1 MAGLTKK
8 KYDIHF
14 YTKIVEKF
22 VQTGECAKTL
32 YGETEDPLLL
42 YLLAIMNNPSIR
54 VLVLGD
60 EVRARIFYDI
70 TTQFVWQFLEQ
81 EKFQMQRAQSELGEM
96 ESALNWIKEK
106 RDGWQALLRKIK
118 DDYRE
123 NAFDEPFYEHMFGD
137 KDKQHDSTVWE
148 KMLKDWED
156 SFHQKQQEQKE
167 KNLDIK
173 KDFLEKKL
181 KTSLNKIPEYL
192 EEHQVDKEEFY
203 QAWSMM
209 NGLWNTIDFENIRKI
224 VKLQK
229 EYPELLKVANRMG
242 RIADDEGSKQVYV
255 TEGSAYRLAHSQK
268 SDILGVTIGNDLN
281 ALLPSELLYYA
292 DNELQDV
299 FMLKYF
305 TQKLQTFRYKSE
317 IMQPSR
323 RLEVKPAVLKGP
335 MIVCL
340 DTSGSMTGKPEKMA
354 NSLLIKLIEI
364 AELQNRECF
373 LISFSV
379 STKTIDIRRD
389 RLKLMEFFSH
399 PFSGDTD
406 ATQMLKDTFRMLDEN
421 RYMNADVLLISDYR
435 IPECKPELLEQM
447 SVHREKGTRFYS
459 LQIGIA
465 PNEWTEHFDHIY
477 RVEYHVDRK
486 Y

>member
-8 KYDIHF
+8 KYDINF
-14 YTKIVEKF
+14 YAKVVEKF
-22 VQTGECAKTL
+22 VQTGECAANA
-32 YGETEDPLLL
+32 YGETEDPLYI
-42 YLLAIMNNPSIR
+42 YLLSIMNNPSIR
-54 VLVLGD
+54 LQVLED
-60 EVRARIFYDI
+60 EVHARIFYDI

-118 DDYRE
+118 DDYKE
-123 NAFDEPFYEHMFGD
+123 SAFDEPFYEHMFGD
-137 KDKQHDSTVWE
+137 KEQQHDPSVWE
-148 KMLKDWED
+148 KMLNDWEE

-167 KNLDIK
+167 KNLNNR

-181 KTSLNKIPEYL
+181 QTSLSKIPEYL
-192 EEHQVDKEEFY
+192 EEHQIEQEEFF

-209 NGLWNTIDFENIRKI
+209 NGLWNTVDFESIRKI

-255 TEGSAYRLAHSQK
+255 TEGSVYKLAHSQK

-281 ALLPSELLYYA
+281 ALLPSELLYYS
-292 DNELQDV
+292 DSELQDV

-323 RLEVKPAVLKGP
+323 RLEAKPAVLKGP

-340 DTSGSMTGKPEKMA
+340 DTSGSMTGKPERMA

-379 STKTIDIRRD
+379 STRTIDVRRE
-389 RLKLMEFFSH
+389 RQKLMEFFSH
-399 PFSGDTD
+399 PFTGDTD
-406 ATQMLKDTFRMLDEN
+406 ATQMLKDTFRMLDQN
-421 RYMNADVLLISDYR
+421 RYMNADVLLISDFR
-435 IPECKPELLEQM
+435 IPACRPELLVQM
-447 SVHREKGTRFYS
+447 RENREKGTRFYG

-465 PNEWTEHFDHIY
+465 PNEWVEHFDHMY
-477 RVEYHVDRK
+477 KVEYQVSRRN
-486 Y
+486 

>member
-96 ESALNWIKEK
+96 ENALNWVKEK

-118 DDYRE
+118 DDYKE

-255 TEGSAYRLAHSQK
+255 TEGSTYKLAHSQK

-406 ATQMLKDTFRMLDEN
+406 AERHFQ
-421 RYMNADVLLISDYR
+421 NA
-435 IPECKPELLEQM
+435 
-447 SVHREKGTRFYS
+447 
-459 LQIGIA
+459 
-465 PNEWTEHFDHIY
+465 
-477 RVEYHVDRK
+477 
-486 Y
+486 

>member
-1 MAGLTKK
+1 MAGLSKR
-8 KYDIHF
+8 KYDINF
-14 YTKIVEKF
+14 YAKVVETF

-32 YGETEDPLLL
+32 YGESEDPLLL
-42 YLLAIMNNPSIR
+42 YLLTIMNDLGIR
-54 VLVLGD
+54 LQVQGD
-60 EVRARIFYDI
+60 EVRARVFYDI

-96 ESALNWIKEK
+96 ESALDWIKEK

-118 DDYRE
+118 DDYKE
-123 NAFDEPFYEHMFGD
+123 TTFDEPFYEHMFGE
-137 KDKQHDSTVWE
+137 KDKQHDSSVWE
-148 KMLKDWED
+148 KMLRDWED
-156 SFHQKQQEQKE
+156 SFRQKQQEQKE
-167 KNLDIK
+167 KNLEARK
-173 KDFLEKKL
+173 EFLTKKL
-181 KTSLNKIPEYL
+181 QTSLTKIPAYL
-192 EEHQVDKEEFY
+192 EEHQVDKEEFF

-209 NGLWNTIDFENIRKI
+209 NGLWNTVDFESIRKI

-229 EYPELLKVANRMG
+229 EYPELLQVANRMG
-242 RIADDEGSKQVYV
+242 RIADDEGSKQVFV
-255 TEGSAYRLAHSQK
+255 TEGSVYKLAHSQK

-292 DNELQDV
+292 DSELQDI
-299 FMLKYF
+299 FMLKFF

-323 RLEVKPAVLKGP
+323 RLEAKPAVLKGP

-364 AELQNRECF
+364 AELQDRECF

-379 STKTIDIRRD
+379 STRTIDIRRD
-389 RLKLMEFFSH
+389 RQKLMEFFSH
-399 PFSGDTD
+399 PFTGDTD
-406 ATQMLKDTFRMLDEN
+406 ATQMLKDTFRMLDKN
-421 RYMNADVLLISDYR
+421 RYMNADVLLISDFR
-435 IPECKPELLEQM
+435 IPQCKPELLAQM
-447 SVHREKGTRFYS
+447 QANRERGTLFYG

-465 PNEWTEHFDHIY
+465 PNDWVEHFDRMY
-477 RVEYHVDRK
+477 KVEYHVDRK
-486 Y
+486 H

>member
-167 KNLDIK
+167 KNLDINNV
-173 KDFLEKKL
+173 FLEKKI
-181 KTSLNKIPEYL
+181 KTSHI
-192 EEHQVDKEEFY
+192 
-203 QAWSMM
+203 
-209 NGLWNTIDFENIRKI
+209 
-224 VKLQK
+224 
-229 EYPELLKVANRMG
+229 VAN
-242 RIADDEGSKQVYV
+242 
-255 TEGSAYRLAHSQK
+255 
-268 SDILGVTIGNDLN
+268 
-281 ALLPSELLYYA
+281 
-292 DNELQDV
+292 
-299 FMLKYF
+299 
-305 TQKLQTFRYKSE
+305 
-317 IMQPSR
+317 
-323 RLEVKPAVLKGP
+323 
-335 MIVCL
+335 
-340 DTSGSMTGKPEKMA
+340 
-354 NSLLIKLIEI
+354 
-364 AELQNRECF
+364 
-373 LISFSV
+373 
-379 STKTIDIRRD
+379 
-389 RLKLMEFFSH
+389 
-399 PFSGDTD
+399 
-406 ATQMLKDTFRMLDEN
+406 
-421 RYMNADVLLISDYR
+421 
-435 IPECKPELLEQM
+435 
-447 SVHREKGTRFYS
+447 
-459 LQIGIA
+459 
-465 PNEWTEHFDHIY
+465 
-477 RVEYHVDRK
+477 
-486 Y
+486 

>member
-1 MAGLTKK
+1 MSKK
-8 KYDIHF
+8 KYDINF
-14 YTKIVEKF
+14 YATVVEKF
-22 VQTGECAKTL
+22 VQTGECAL
-32 YGETEDPLLL
+32 PAGSDGNDALLL
-42 YLLAIMNNPSIR
+42 YLLSVMNDPGIR
-54 VLVLGD
+54 LQVLGD

-81 EKFQMQRAQSELGEM
+81 EKFNMQRAQSELGEM
-96 ESALNWIKEK
+96 NSALHWIKEK

-118 DDYRE
+118 DDYKE
-123 NAFDEPFYEHMFGD
+123 NAFDEAFYEHVFGR
-137 KDKQHDSTVWE
+137 KEKQHDSAVWE

-156 SFHQKQQEQKE
+156 SFRQKQQEQKE
-167 KNLDIK
+167 KNLNAR

-181 KTSLNKIPEYL
+181 KTSLDKIPRYL
-192 EEHQVDKEEFY
+192 EEHEIESEEFF

-209 NGLWNTIDFENIRKI
+209 NGLWNTIDFESLRKI

-242 RIADDEGSKQVYV
+242 RIADDEGSKQIFV
-255 TEGSAYRLAHSQK
+255 TEGSVFKLAHSQK
-268 SDILGVTIGNDLN
+268 SDILGVSIGNDLN

-292 DNELQDV
+292 DSELQDI

-323 RLEVKPAVLKGP
+323 RLERKPAVLKGP

-340 DTSGSMTGKPEKMA
+340 DTSGSMTGKPKKLA

-379 STKTIDIRRD
+379 STRTIDIRRE
-389 RLKLMEFFSH
+389 RQKLMEFFSH

-406 ATQMLKDTFRMLDEN
+406 AGQMLKDTFFMLEQN
-421 RYMNADVLLISDYR
+421 RYMNADVLLISDFR
-435 IPECKPELLEQM
+435 IPRCSPKLLEQM
-447 SVHREKGTRFYS
+447 QANRMQGTFFYG

-465 PNEWTEHFDHIY
+465 PNDWVEHFDHIF
-477 RVEYHVDRK
+477 RIEFHAERK
-486 Y
+486 H

>member
-1 MAGLTKK
+1 MAGLSKR
-8 KYDIHF
+8 KYDIQF
-14 YTKIVEKF
+14 YVKVVEKF

-42 YLLAIMNNPSIR
+42 YLLAIMNDPSIR

-118 DDYRE
+118 DDYKE

-156 SFHQKQQEQKE
+156 SFQQKQQEQKE
-167 KNLDIK
+167 KNLDAK

-209 NGLWNTIDFENIRKI
+209 NGLWNTIDFSVCR
-224 VKLQK
+224 
-229 EYPELLKVANRMG
+229 
-242 RIADDEGSKQVYV
+242 
-255 TEGSAYRLAHSQK
+255 
-268 SDILGVTIGNDLN
+268 
-281 ALLPSELLYYA
+281 SELICLSSSFI
-292 DNELQDV
+292 V
-299 FMLKYF
+299 FTAF
-305 TQKLQTFRYKSE
+305 RATF
-317 IMQPSR
+317 SR
-323 RLEVKPAVLKGP
+323 F
-335 MIVCL
+335 I
-340 DTSGSMTGKPEKMA
+340 
-354 NSLLIKLIEI
+354 
-364 AELQNRECF
+364 
-373 LISFSV
+373 
-379 STKTIDIRRD
+379 
-389 RLKLMEFFSH
+389 
-399 PFSGDTD
+399 
-406 ATQMLKDTFRMLDEN
+406 
-421 RYMNADVLLISDYR
+421 
-435 IPECKPELLEQM
+435 
-447 SVHREKGTRFYS
+447 
-459 LQIGIA
+459 
-465 PNEWTEHFDHIY
+465 
-477 RVEYHVDRK
+477 
-486 Y
+486 

>member
-8 KYDIHF
+8 KYDINF
-14 YTKIVEKF
+14 YAKVVEKF
-22 VQTGECAKTL
+22 IQTGECAANA
-32 YGETEDPLLL
+32 YGETEDPLYL
-42 YLLAIMNNPSIR
+42 YLLSIMNNPSIR
-54 VLVLGD
+54 LQVLED

-81 EKFQMQRAQSELGEM
+81 ERFQMQRAQSELGEM

-118 DDYRE
+118 DDYKE
-123 NAFDEPFYEHMFGD
+123 SAFDEPFYEHLFGD
-137 KDKQHDSTVWE
+137 KEQQHDPSVWE
-148 KMLKDWED
+148 KMLSDWED
-156 SFHQKQQEQKE
+156 SFQQKQQEQKE
-167 KNLDIK
+167 KNLNAR

-181 KTSLNKIPEYL
+181 TTSLSKIPEYL
-192 EEHQVDKEEFY
+192 EEHQVEQEEFF

-209 NGLWNTIDFENIRKI
+209 NGLWNTIDFESIRKI

-255 TEGSAYRLAHSQK
+255 TEGSIYKLSHSQK
-268 SDILGVTIGNDLN
+268 SDILGVTTGNDLN
-281 ALLPSELLYYA
+281 ALLPSELLYYS
-292 DNELQDV
+292 DSELQDV

-323 RLEVKPAVLKGP
+323 RLEAKPAVLKGP

-340 DTSGSMTGKPEKMA
+340 DTSGSMTGKPERMA

-364 AELQNRECF
+364 AELQDRECF

-379 STKTIDIRRD
+379 STRTIDVRRE
-389 RLKLMEFFSH
+389 RQKLMEFFSH
-399 PFSGDTD
+399 PFTGDTD
-406 ATQMLKDTFRMLDEN
+406 ATQMLKDTFRMLDQN
-421 RYMNADVLLISDYR
+421 RYMNADVLLISDFR
-435 IPECKPELLEQM
+435 IPECKPELIKQM
-447 SVHREKGTRFYS
+447 QANREKGTFFYG

-465 PNEWTEHFDHIY
+465 PNEWMEYFDHMY
-477 RVEYHVDRK
+477 KVEYQVSRRN
-486 Y
+486 